1 MYCTQC
7 GRELPESTKF
17 CSDCGRATGFYPVFP
32 QANQA
37 SQVPLS
43 RPMREKRI
51 AGVCA
56 GFARYLGV
64 DVTLV
69 RILWLVVALMAGVG
83 FIVYLAAWIAMPKD
97 EGISIAPQTNPE
109 PAGQAVGNG

>member
-7 GRELPESTKF
+7 GRELPESTRI
-17 CSDCGRATGFYPVFP
+17 CSDCGRATGFNPVFP
-32 QANQA
+32 PTDPGSQA
-37 SQVPLS
+37 PLS
-43 RPMREKRI
+43 RPMREKRV

-69 RILWLVVALMAGVG
+69 RILWLCVAVMGGVG

-97 EGISIAPQTNPE
+97 EGTAVAPRTNPE
-109 PAGQAVGNG
+109 PAGQAVVNG

>member
-7 GRELPESTKF
+7 GRELPESTRF
-17 CSDCGRATGFYPVFP
+17 CCDCGRATGFHPQFP
-32 QANQA
+32 QSSQGT
-37 SQVPLS
+37 QVPLS

-64 DVTLV
+64 DVSLV

-97 EGISIAPQTNPE
+97 EGIVPSTN
-109 PAGQAVGNG
+109 AAARADQVVVNG